1 MLSIKRNPPPKTT
14 VLVVDDA
21 PAMQR
26 YLRQWLELDS
36 YTVETTGSGAEAVRL
51 VREGLK
57 PAVVLL
63 DLQMPGMDGM
73 ETLRTLRKL
82 RSSLKVIVCSGVDD
96 PAQMRRAFVLG
107 AQAYLTKPVQ
117 YLYLSAAIQQCLSAE
132 PNSEADTREG
142 SDEKVLP
149 TSALLARS

>member
-1 MLSIKRNPPPKTT
+1 MLSIKRNPPPATT

-36 YTVETTGSGAEAVRL
+36 YRVETTGSGAEAVRL
-51 VREGLK
+51 VREGLN

-63 DLQMPGMDGM
+63 DLQMPGMDGL
-73 ETLRTLRKL
+73 ETLRCLRKL
-82 RSSLKVIVCSGVDD
+82 RSSMKVIVCSGVDD
-96 PAQMRRAFVLG
+96 PGQMRRASALG

-117 YLYLSAAIQQCLSAE
+117 YLYLSAAIQQCLEAE
-132 PNSEADTREG
+132 PAREGNMREG
-142 SDEKVLP
+142 SEDKALP
-149 TSALLARS
+149 VSALLARS